1 MKLENL
7 ERVLER
13 ITKPIVVDI
22 PSTNSG
28 FEEKFHFI
36 DSIGILA
43 NDPSFT
49 GWGWVVVNMKGNVV
63 DVGCIKTESES
74 KKRRIRKG
82 DDTVR
87 RIGEINEQLSKVI
100 SENNVQIILS
110 ELPHG
115 SQSASAAVM
124 IGAVAGIMQT
134 MADCKGLPIDWYGE
148 SDAKKHLL
156 NKRSAT
162 KEETIKAISKI
173 YNIPWTGV
181 KYKDEAIAD
190 AMAIYHVAKSQSP
203 LLKMNLR

>member
-1 MKLENL
+1 
-7 ERVLER
+7 
-13 ITKPIVVDI
+13 
-22 PSTNSG
+22 
-28 FEEKFHFI
+28 
-36 DSIGILA
+36 
-43 NDPSFT
+43 
-49 GWGWVVVNMKGNVV
+49 
-63 DVGCIKTESES
+63 
-74 KKRRIRKG
+74 
-82 DDTVR
+82 
-87 RIGEINEQLSKVI
+87 
-100 SENNVQIILS
+100 
-110 ELPHG
+110 
-115 SQSASAAVM
+115 
-124 IGAVAGIMQT
+124 